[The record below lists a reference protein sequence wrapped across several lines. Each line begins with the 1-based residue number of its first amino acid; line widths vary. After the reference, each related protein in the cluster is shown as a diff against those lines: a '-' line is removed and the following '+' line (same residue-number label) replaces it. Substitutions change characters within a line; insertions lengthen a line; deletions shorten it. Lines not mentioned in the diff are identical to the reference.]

1 MGYWRSVGRRAWREA
16 AKSVGLETTERII
29 VALIIQCVI
38 AIAIFGA
45 LGQTGLQDALGT
57 RIATAAVPFLILPFV
72 FLVKFISLPPR
83 IDAELRSERHGLEST
98 SDAGIAETLPRFRI
112 ASELR
117 SGRDGPESKNNAGIA
132 ETHPRFRIDSELRSE
147 LHGLESKSSAGIAET
162 HPRLTIP
169 RLIAKPRQQGYQI
182 EVENA
187 GADHLENCLVKVTSI
202 EGVNRIYEVLMPLVL
217 MTGGQANGG
226 DSGSFNL
233 RPGERKP
240 VGLITEAHGKL
251 RIFCEGSGFE
261 DFSFMKECIV
271 HVTAFGP
278 PTPRHAKIHVVMAD
292 GNQLRA
298 TLLAN

>member
-57 RIATAAVPFLILPFV
+57 RIATAAVPFLVLPFV

-83 IDAELRSERHGLEST
+83 IDAELRSERHGLESK
-98 SDAGIAETLPRFRI
+98 S
-112 ASELR
+112 S
-117 SGRDGPESKNNAGIA
+117 AGIA
-132 ETHPRFRIDSELRSE
+132 ETHPRFTIDSELRSGRD
-147 LHGLESKSSAGIAET
+147 GLESKINAGIAET

-169 RLIAKPRQQGYQI
+169 RLIAKPRRQGYQI